1 MAQKI
6 TYNIDVNPGNS
17 VKTLGQLED
26 ELAQINEELKQVP
39 LNSEAF
45 KELSQ
50 QAQNATR
57 ELENA
62 NLEIAGVTDQD
73 RVKGFQGS
81 IDIVAG
87 SISALTGAIG
97 LLGIESEEFEKYTAY
112 AANAIAFS
120 QGLRAAAQGA
130 VDLREVLKKAT
141 IAQKGF
147 NLATLANPYVLAG
160 AAIVA
165 TITAIVAQ
173 FDTFSRTLNGA
184 GINTEIFSNAFRG
197 IVDVF
202 SGVTNVIAGVAG
214 SLIGGFIHFFN
225 GNYVLAAKS
234 FKQLGAKGIP
244 DLFAEGVNKAQ
255 TKRQEK
261 QAAADAEAYTIE
273 FDKKL
278 AAFLAEEKF
287 QEELRAGA
295 AEGQALWEELGF
307 DAGMTYAEAFNKKVN
322 EEINIMPEFTDIDDL
337 DAIEDFETNEL
348 PAITARVNANTEA
361 DQAIRDS
368 RLQLLSVIEQTAERE
383 STIGKLAFA
392 ARQYLVFQELTLQ
405 TKAAMFSMMTDAQK
419 ATVSASAGFME
430 TAKAGFPANVPLLIA
445 YGIQVAALIS
455 SLNQARN
462 KASSQLGSLGGSI
475 ATPISP
481 QVTAPNNIGMAPEA
495 IAEQQVVRAYVVSGD
510 VTTSQEAEAKL
521 NAKRTLG
528 RTLISSV

>member
-17 VKTLGQLED
+17 VKTLGQLEE
-26 ELAQINEELKQVP
+26 ELAQINEELKNVP

-45 KELSQ
+45 DELSAS
-50 QAQNATR
+50 AQKATR
-57 ELENA
+57 ELEQA

-87 SISALTGAIG
+87 SISALTGAVG

-112 AANAIAFS
+112 ATNAIAFS
-120 QGLRAAAQGA
+120 QGIRSAAQGL
-130 VDLREVLKKAT
+130 VDLREVLKKST
-141 IAQKGF
+141 LAQKLF
-147 NLATLANPYVLAG
+147 NKATLANPYVLAG

-165 TITAIVAQ
+165 TITAIATQ

-184 GINTEIFSNAFRG
+184 GINTEIFSKAFRG

-214 SLIGGFIHFFN
+214 SLIGGFIHLRN
-225 GNYVLAAKS
+225 GDIDKAKES

-244 DLFAEGVNKAQ
+244 DLYREGVNKSQ

-261 QAAADAEAYTIE
+261 QAAADAEAYAKE
-273 FDKKL
+273 FDAKL

-295 AEGQALWEELGF
+295 AEGQALWEELG
-307 DAGMTYAEAFNKKVN
+307 DSAGMSYAEAFNKKVD

-337 DAIEDFETNEL
+337 DAMEDFETNEL
-348 PAITARVNANTEA
+348 PAINERVKANTEA

-419 ATVSASAGFME
+419 ASVSASAGFIE
-430 TAKAGFPANVPLLIA
+430 TAKKGFPENIPLLIA
-445 YGIQVAALIS
+445 YGIQVAGLIS

-462 KASSQLGSLGGSI
+462 QASSQLGSLGGSI
-475 ATPISP
+475 AVPAAPS
-481 QVTAPNNIGMAPEA
+481 VAAPNNIGMAPEA
-495 IAEQQVVRAYVVSGD
+495 IAEQQTVRAYVVAGD
-510 VTTSQEAEAKL
+510 VTTTQEADAKL

>member
-6 TYNIDVNPGNS
+6 TYNIDVNAGNS

-26 ELAQINEELKQVP
+26 ELIQINEELKEVP
-39 LNSEAF
+39 LNSKAF
-45 KELSQ
+45 EDLSKQAQKATKELES
-50 QAQNATR
+50 
-57 ELENA
+57 A

-87 SISALTGAIG
+87 SISALTGAVG

-130 VDLREVLKKAT
+130 VDLREVMKKAT

-184 GINTEIFSNAFRG
+184 GINTEVFSNAFRG

-214 SLIGGFIHFFN
+214 SLIGGFIHLFN

-244 DLFAEGVNKAQ
+244 ELFTEGVNKSQ
-255 TKRQEK
+255 VKRQKK
-261 QAAADAEAYTIE
+261 QAAADAEAYAKE
-273 FDKKL
+273 FDAKL

-307 DAGMTYAEAFNKKVN
+307 NAGMTYAEAFNNKVD
-322 EEINIMPEFTDIDDL
+322 EEINIMPEFTDIEDL
-337 DAIEDFETNEL
+337 NAMEDFETNEL
-348 PAITARVNANTEA
+348 PAITARVNALTEA
-361 DQAIRDS
+361 DKEIRDS
-368 RLQLLSVIEQTAERE
+368 RLQLLSVIEQTSDQETA
-383 STIGKLAFA
+383 IGKAAFA
-392 ARQYLVFQELTLQ
+392 ARQILLFQELTMQ
-405 TKAAMFSMMTDAQK
+405 TKASLARIAN
-419 ATVSASAGFME
+419 TVAEGSVDASAGFLK
-430 TAKAGFPANVPLLIA
+430 TAKAGFPQNVPLLIL
-445 YGIQVAALIS
+445 YGIQVAAMIAS
-455 SLNQARN
+455 IRAAAKAA
-462 KASSQLGSLGGSI
+462 KASTAGISAPSAPAVAAPTPTTPRDFGIAPESI
-475 ATPISP
+475 ASQST
-481 QVTAPNNIGMAPEA
+481 
-495 IAEQQVVRAYVVSGD
+495 VRAYVVAGD
-510 VTTSQEAEAKL
+510 VTTTQEADAKL

-528 RTLISSV
+528 S